1 MTPLILLILAA
12 LLATDHSDNSLPT
25 PKGNFPVDAD
35 HVLVVNNRPQPAQ
48 RRFRSEAV
56 EKKISQ
62 VAAQLTNLRLAW
74 MFVNCFPN
82 TLDTTVD
89 FVDDG
94 GDGMPDTFV
103 ATGDIPAMWL
113 RDSGAQVFPYVGLAR
128 HDEHLRRMIAGVILR
143 QLKCIC
149 ADPYANAFY
158 SQPQDDGP
166 WSGDFT
172 QMSPILHERK
182 WELDSPCYVIRL
194 CYEYWQQT
202 GDVTPFGELWT
213 QAVQR
218 ILATLRQ
225 QQRRHGR
232 GDYRFQRRTE
242 RQLDTMCNDGWGPP
256 VKPVGLI
263 ATAFRPSDDAA
274 TLLFHVP
281 DNFMAVTQLR
291 HAAEILDNVNHRADL
306 AIQCRQLADE
316 VQQALGK
323 YAVYQHPKYGPIY
336 AYEVDGYGN
345 QLIMDDANVPSL
357 LAMTYLGDV
366 QKDDSVYR
374 DTRRFVLSTDNPY
387 FFHGTAAEGIG
398 GPHIGY
404 DMPWHMS
411 IIMRAFTSQDDNEIK
426 HCIEMLMQ
434 TDAATGFMHEAFH
447 MDNPNHFTR
456 EWFAWQNSLFGELII
471 KLVDNGKIGILNSIK
486 LQ

>member
-1 MTPLILLILAA
+1 
-12 LLATDHSDNSLPT
+12 
-25 PKGNFPVDAD
+25 
-35 HVLVVNNRPQPAQ
+35 
-48 RRFRSEAV
+48 
-56 EKKISQ
+56 
-62 VAAQLTNLRLAW
+62 
-74 MFVNCFPN
+74 
-82 TLDTTVD
+82 
-89 FVDDG
+89 
-94 GDGMPDTFV
+94 
-103 ATGDIPAMWL
+103 
-113 RDSGAQVFPYVGLAR
+113 
-128 HDEHLRRMIAGVILR
+128 
-143 QLKCIC
+143 
-149 ADPYANAFY
+149 
-158 SQPQDDGP
+158 
-166 WSGDFT
+166 
-172 QMSPILHERK
+172 
-182 WELDSPCYVIRL
+182 
-194 CYEYWQQT
+194 
-202 GDVTPFGELWT
+202 
-213 QAVQR
+213 
-218 ILATLRQ
+218 
-225 QQRRHGR
+225 
-232 GDYRFQRRTE
+232 
-242 RQLDTMCNDGWGPP
+242 MCNDGWGSP

-291 HAAEILDNVNHRADL
+291 HAAEILDSVNHRADL

-374 DTRRFVLSTDNPY
+374 NTRRFVLSTDNPY